1 VLAAPFRVQAVI
13 KNKRKK
19 TRTVR
24 GNESHGKGRIG
35 TRHRSAL
42 QHPARRHTARSGALL
57 ALSTSVQVAHSGAFR
72 VKEAER
78 SVPPLPNAGK
88 HRKHPGGRGN
98 SGGQHHHRILFDK

>member
-1 VLAAPFRVQAVI
+1 VQAVI

-72 VKEAER
+72 VKDER